1 MGRMGP
7 MGLMGGSVGQ
17 QAGEGGHV
25 GDGDDC
31 DGRRVGG
38 LWLQGCV
45 AVGDAGGV
53 VWGRRG
59 LNVDDEEA

>member
-7 MGLMGGSVGQ
+7 MGLMGECGQ

-38 LWLQGCV
+38 LWLRGCV

-53 VWGRRG
+53 VRG
-59 LNVDDEEA
+59 CGGLKVDDEEA